1 MEKSEIQDALEH
13 QHKMARVLR
22 ERLQQR
28 ELQEAQYGI
37 DTPPQVLTEIQ
48 ELTERIAGHD
58 AEIAR
63 LQTLAVE
70 EQLPLAAADYRA
82 SLADEWQRGGG
93 QLPIG
98 AVARLELRRLQL
110 GVPSELAQSLAA
122 EVRAGLAR
130 DALAEL
136 SQKDLG
142 DLFAGYT
149 QDIGTYLDTLALG
162 QEAIGYERIARLLRQ
177 IATAIAY
184 DPDTAAA
191 ALLPLIAA
199 DELLPAKEIEAIL
212 LRYARFYPFQY
223 DQGLFARF
231 LGHVGG

>member
-13 QHKMARVLR
+13 QHKMVRVLR

-48 ELTERIAGHD
+48 ELSERIAGHD

-70 EQLPLAAADYRA
+70 EQLPLAAADFRA
-82 SLADEWQRGGG
+82 CLADEWQRGGG
-93 QLPIG
+93 RLPLG
-98 AVARLELRRLQL
+98 AVARLELRRLQQ
-110 GVPSELAQSLAA
+110 GITAELAQSLTA

-130 DALAEL
+130 DTLAAI
-136 SQKDLG
+136 SQKDLS

-162 QEAIGYERIARLLRQ
+162 QEAVGYERIARLLRG
-177 IATAIAY
+177 IASAITY

-191 ALLPLIAA
+191 EILPLIAA
-199 DELLPAKEIEAIL
+199 DELLPAQEIEAVL

-223 DQGLFARF
+223 DQSLFARF
-231 LGHVGG
+231 LGHLRT

>member
-1 MEKSEIQDALEH
+1 MNKTEIQDALEH
-13 QHKMARVLR
+13 QHKMVRVLR

-48 ELTERIAGHD
+48 ELTERIAAHD

-63 LQTLAVE
+63 LQTLVVE

-82 SLADEWQRGGG
+82 SLADEWGRGGG
-93 QLPIG
+93 RLPIG

-110 GVPSELAQSLAA
+110 GIPVELAQSLTV

-130 DALAEL
+130 DALAPL

-149 QDIGTYLDTLALG
+149 QDIGSYLDTLALG
-162 QEAIGYERIARLLRQ
+162 QDTAAYGRIALLLRQ
-177 IATAIAY
+177 VAAAVAY
-184 DPDTAAA
+184 DPATAAA
-191 ALLPLIAA
+191 AILPLLSA
-199 DELLPAKEIEAIL
+199 DELLPPEEIEAIL
-212 LRYARFYPFQY
+212 MRYARFYPYQY
-223 DQGLFARF
+223 DQQLFAAF
-231 LGHVGG
+231 LGHFRS